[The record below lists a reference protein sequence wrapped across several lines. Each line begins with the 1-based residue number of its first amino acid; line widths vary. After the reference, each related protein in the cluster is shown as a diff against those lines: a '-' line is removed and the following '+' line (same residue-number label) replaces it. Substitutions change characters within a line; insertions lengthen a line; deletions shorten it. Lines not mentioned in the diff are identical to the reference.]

1 MVGSFIF
8 NKSPEIRFHDNVLT
22 LDILEPYRNK
32 ISHLTE
38 NLYIRILHEKKRKK
52 VFSKLTPGAKLRST
66 LQHVNL
72 L

>member
-8 NKSPEIRFHDNVLT
+8 NKLPEIRFHDNVLT

-38 NLYIRILHEKKRKK
+38 NLYIRILHEKEKEKK
-52 VFSKLTPGAKLRST
+52 SI
-66 LQHVNL
+66 
-72 L
+72 

>member
-22 LDILEPYRNK
+22 LGILEPHRNK

-38 NLYIRILHEKKRKK
+38 NLYIRILHEKEKK
-52 VFSKLTPGAKLRST
+52 KKYL
-66 LQHVNL
+66 VN
-72 L
+72 

>member
-8 NKSPEIRFHDNVLT
+8 NKLPEIRFHDNVLT

-38 NLYIRILHEKKRKK
+38 NLYIRILHEKKKY
-52 VFSKLTPGAKLRST
+52 L
-66 LQHVNL
+66 VN
-72 L
+72 